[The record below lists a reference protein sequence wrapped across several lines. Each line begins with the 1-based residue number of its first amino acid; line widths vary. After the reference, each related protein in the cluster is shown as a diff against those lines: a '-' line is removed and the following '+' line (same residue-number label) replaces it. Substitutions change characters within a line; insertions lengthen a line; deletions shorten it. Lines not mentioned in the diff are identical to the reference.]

1 MALLGVNAATGAEGH
16 VPAGDQ
22 TLGSALD
29 DLPPGAPVTIMVHGY
44 RFCPFS
50 PDHDPHGHILSL
62 TPRKDCWKAVSW
74 PRHLHLDR
82 PGMGLGIGFGWPAT
96 GALPRV
102 AARAFDAGRS
112 LGRMIGTIHRARPD
126 LPVHIVAHSLG
137 ARVALTALE
146 TAPPG
151 VLSRMILMSGA
162 EYRGAAERALSLPA
176 AARCHV
182 LNVTSRENAAFDL
195 MFRLAVPPARAL
207 DRALSAGLGHM
218 NGCTDLAIDHDATRA
233 ALGALGHR
241 LRPPSTR
248 ICHWS
253 GYMRPGLFA
262 VYRRMFDQREPSFPA
277 TLHRALSPLPTKT
290 GEHLSAFPRIKPALA
305 IASWAGRSQV

>member
-1 MALLGVNAATGAEGH
+1 
-16 VPAGDQ
+16 
-22 TLGSALD
+22 
-29 DLPPGAPVTIMVHGY
+29 
-44 RFCPFS
+44 
-50 PDHDPHGHILSL
+50 
-62 TPRKDCWKAVSW
+62 
-74 PRHLHLDR
+74 
-82 PGMGLGIGFGWPAT
+82 
-96 GALPRV
+96 
-102 AARAFDAGRS
+102 
-112 LGRMIGTIHRARPD
+112 MIGTIHRARPD

-207 DRALSAGLGHM
+207 DRPLSAGLGHM

-241 LRPPSTR
+241 LAPAIDAHLPLVGLHAPGPFRRLPPHVRPARAVVPRHAAPRALPSPHENWGASQRFSPHQTGPRDCILGRAFTGVGDRPAGIRTLGTPPS
-248 ICHWS
+248 
-253 GYMRPGLFA
+253 GF
-262 VYRRMFDQREPSFPA
+262 
-277 TLHRALSPLPTKT
+277 
-290 GEHLSAFPRIKPALA
+290 
-305 IASWAGRSQV
+305 